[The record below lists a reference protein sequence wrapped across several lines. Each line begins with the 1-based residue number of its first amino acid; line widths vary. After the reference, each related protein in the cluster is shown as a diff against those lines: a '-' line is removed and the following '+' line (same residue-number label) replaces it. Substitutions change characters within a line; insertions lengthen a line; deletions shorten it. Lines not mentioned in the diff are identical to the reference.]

1 MRAKSRPSMSHA
13 LFIALLSLVV
23 EGCSYS
29 SKTMAIKACGDWKAR
44 QNKVIIS
51 SYRDEQPSTPV
62 DRRKELKHILR
73 MTEAEDLS
81 AYRDA
86 EQFRAE
92 TIEFHQ
98 DFYKDLEKED
108 TEGREMIDH
117 RVTARW
123 CSDDKD
129 SKQILGFENKA
140 VISKAWQNK
149 QGAKGKGD
157 LVKRFRY

>member
-1 MRAKSRPSMSHA
+1 MIKLSTA
-13 LFIALLSLVV
+13 LVSLVLT
-23 EGCSYS
+23 GCSYS
-29 SKTMAIKACGDWKAR
+29 SNEQAATACDQWRAK
-44 QNKVIIS
+44 QSHVVIR
-51 SYRDEQPSTPV
+51 SYRDEQPLHPANRQK
-62 DRRKELKHILR
+62 DLELTLR
-73 MTEAEDLS
+73 EIEEEDLT

-98 DFYKDLEKED
+98 DFYKGLEKED

-117 RVTARW
+117 KVTARW